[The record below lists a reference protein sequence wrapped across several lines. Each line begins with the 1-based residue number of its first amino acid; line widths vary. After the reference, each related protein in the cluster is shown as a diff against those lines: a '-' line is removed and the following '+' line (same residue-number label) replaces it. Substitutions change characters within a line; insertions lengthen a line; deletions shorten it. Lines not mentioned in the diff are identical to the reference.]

1 MQNSTEKCVIL
12 FVKCPKPGQ
21 VKTRLNPEITEEQSA
36 NLYTE
41 FIRDTLDTLHDLN
54 LPVEI
59 FTNQIPGEGCK
70 ALNFLQQELH
80 LQSGNNLGERM
91 KNAFI
96 QVFSAGY
103 TDVIIIGSDLP
114 DLPGNEIV
122 EAFQALQVKDA
133 VIGPSQDGGYYLLGF
148 KQNTLMHS
156 VFYDIPW
163 STGSVYRDT
172 IRELESRAYD
182 TYVLKTLNDV
192 DDIEDLRDF
201 IRRNSDGRGRELH
214 SMRYLKESGLLD
226 ELKSGSAL

>member
-12 FVKCPKPGQ
+12 FVKCPKSGQ

-36 NLYTE
+36 HLYTE
-41 FIRDTLDTLHDLN
+41 FIRDTIDTLHNLN

-59 FTNQIPGEGCK
+59 FINQIPGDGCK
-70 ALNFLQQELH
+70 DLDFLQQEFH
-80 LQSGNNLGERM
+80 LQFGNNLGERM
-91 KNAFI
+91 KNAFLE
-96 QVFSAGY
+96 VFSAGF
-103 TDVIIIGSDLP
+103 TKAIIIGSDLP
-114 DLPGNEIV
+114 DLPGSELI

-148 KQNTLMHS
+148 RQNTLLHS

-182 TYVLKTLNDV
+182 TYELKTLNDV

-201 IRRNSDGRGRELH
+201 VRRNSDAAGRELH
-214 SMRYLKESGLLD
+214 SMRYLKQSGLLD
-226 ELKSGSAL
+226 PLQSESA